1 MIEDKELAV
10 TAELAQIKL
19 SDADTDRLREAVT
32 RMVVYFDTMAEV
44 DVADLPP
51 MTHVHA
57 ETNRVRPDSES
68 GDSDSDSLLEN
79 AEDLEDRFIAI
90 PNVL

>member
-10 TAELAQIKL
+10 TAELAQIEL
-19 SDADTDRLREAVT
+19 SDSDSERLREAVT
-32 RMVVYFDTMAEV
+32 RMVDYFATMSEV
-44 DVADLPP
+44 DVTDLPP

-57 ETNRVRPDSES
+57 DTNRVRPDLES
-68 GDSDSDSLLEN
+68 GSNDSDSLLEN